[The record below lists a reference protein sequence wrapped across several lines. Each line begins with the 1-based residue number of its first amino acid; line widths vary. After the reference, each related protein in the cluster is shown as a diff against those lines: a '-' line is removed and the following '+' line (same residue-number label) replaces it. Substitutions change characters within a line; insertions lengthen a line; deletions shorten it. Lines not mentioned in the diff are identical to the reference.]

1 LNLYAG
7 LGGDMEK
14 QLLRTHLTQ
23 NPFLG
28 PNQQIFHTNR
38 QLDLYFGAK
47 ATPIANFTV
56 DASLQF
62 ANYRWLPFYM
72 NAGYD
77 SSRLMIVYATGSS
90 RVVRFNLSGV
100 YQASKEL
107 QIGGRLQTQSFS
119 LDTLKRP
126 YHVPTLQLAAFARAS
141 IAQKVLA
148 SAELQYYNGM
158 YARTIQT
165 KGETKIPGFTNLNLK
180 LEYLISDK
188 FSAFVEVDNALNQKN
203 PRFLYYP
210 TRGILFLLGATAS
223 F

>member
-1 LNLYAG
+1 
-7 LGGDMEK
+7 
-14 QLLRTHLTQ
+14 
-23 NPFLG
+23 
-28 PNQQIFHTNR
+28 
-38 QLDLYFGAK
+38 
-47 ATPIANFTV
+47 
-56 DASLQF
+56 
-62 ANYRWLPFYM
+62 
-72 NAGYD
+72 
-77 SSRLMIVYATGSS
+77 
-90 RVVRFNLSGV
+90 VVRFNLSGV